1 MSRSGESKSSVSIF
15 SRLFGKKPGHLG
27 QTQDAPGAAASSL
40 PLPPEFREDIRTAR
54 KSVKRFLRFGD
65 ASALDAASSAWERVL
80 NHPAFPGTEARFQ
93 LAASNHAGRVLLRR
107 YRAQGRVQ
115 DLDRALELWRQAVKL
130 TPPDSP
136 KLPGYLNNLGAGL
149 SGRYERAGRLEDLE
163 EAIGVYR
170 QAVELTP
177 ADSPDMPGYLNNL
190 GNGLR
195 NRYERAGRLEDLEEA
210 IGLYRQAVKLVPADS
225 PDMPGYL
232 NNLGTGLSGR
242 YERAGRPEDLEEAIG
257 VYRRAV
263 KLTPA
268 DSPDLRIYL
277 NNLDARLR
285 NRSAH
290 MAKPADRPSSP
301 AFHDTEEPM
310 IE

>member
-149 SGRYERAGRLEDLE
+149 SGRYERAGR
-163 EAIGVYR
+163 
-170 QAVELTP
+170 
-177 ADSPDMPGYLNNL
+177 
-190 GNGLR
+190 
-195 NRYERAGRLEDLEEA
+195 
-210 IGLYRQAVKLVPADS
+210 
-225 PDMPGYL
+225 
-232 NNLGTGLSGR
+232 
-242 YERAGRPEDLEEAIG
+242 PEDLEEAIG

-290 MAKPADRPSSP
+290 MAKPADRPSSS

>member
-1 MSRSGESKSSVSIF
+1 M
-15 SRLFGKKPGHLG
+15 RLS
-27 QTQDAPGAAASSL
+27 GAAIAS
-40 PLPPEFREDIRTAR
+40 P
-54 KSVKRFLRFGD
+54 
-65 ASALDAASSAWERVL
+65 ASARARALVAVLAVAGTLAFAEPLSAQYQPPSEKLTIQARSAATW
-80 NHPAFPGTEARFQ
+80 TEKGSDVIQ
-93 LAASNHAGRVLLRR
+93 LEGPLTIET
-107 YRAQGRVQ
+107 
-115 DLDRALELWRQAVKL
+115 DRARLSARQAVIWL
-130 TPPDSP
+130 TA
-136 KLPGYLNNLGAGL
+136 LPEGQPGSQRAEMILLGDAEVQHQGAVRSGPRLAVTAEVAGNGIQITADQRDAKDL
-149 SGRYERAGRLEDLE
+149 SASDL
-163 EAIGVYR
+163 YR

-177 ADSPDMPGYLNNL
+177 AASPDMPGYLNNL

-195 NRYERAGRLEDLEEA
+195 NRYERAGKLEDLEEA
-210 IGLYRQAVKLVPADS
+210 VGVYRQAVKLAPADS

-290 MAKPADRPSSP
+290 MAKPADRPSSS

>member
-1 MSRSGESKSSVSIF
+1 MSIF

-136 KLPGYLNNLGAGL
+136 KLPGYLNNLGTGL
-149 SGRYERAGRLEDLE
+149 SGRYERAGRL
-163 EAIGVYR
+163 
-170 QAVELTP
+170 
-177 ADSPDMPGYLNNL
+177 
-190 GNGLR
+190 
-195 NRYERAGRLEDLEEA
+195 
-210 IGLYRQAVKLVPADS
+210 
-225 PDMPGYL
+225 
-232 NNLGTGLSGR
+232 
-242 YERAGRPEDLEEAIG
+242 EDLEEAIG

-290 MAKPADRPSSP
+290 MAKPADRPSSS

>member
-1 MSRSGESKSSVSIF
+1 MSRSGESKSSVRIF

-170 QAVELTP
+170 RAVELTP
-177 ADSPDMPGYLNNL
+177 VG
-190 GNGLR
+190 
-195 NRYERAGRLEDLEEA
+195 
-210 IGLYRQAVKLVPADS
+210 S

-268 DSPDLRIYL
+268 DSPNLRIYL

-290 MAKPADRPSSP
+290 MGKPADRPSSS

>member
-1 MSRSGESKSSVSIF
+1 MGRSGESKSSVSIF

-27 QTQDAPGAAASSL
+27 QTQDAPGGAASSL

-170 QAVELTP
+170 QAVEL
-177 ADSPDMPGYLNNL
+177 
-190 GNGLR
+190 
-195 NRYERAGRLEDLEEA
+195 
-210 IGLYRQAVKLVPADS
+210 VPADS

-232 NNLGTGLSGR
+232 NTSGPGPLR
-242 YERAGRPEDLEEAIG
+242 SYRAAGRVQDLD
-257 VYRRAV
+257 RA
-263 KLTPA
+263 LG
-268 DSPDLRIYL
+268 L
-277 NNLDARLR
+277 
-285 NRSAH
+285 
-290 MAKPADRPSSP
+290 
-301 AFHDTEEPM
+301 
-310 IE
+310 